1 MHEFTKSFLLNPSYF
16 KTVKLND
23 DQNDVIIS
31 FMRREPSF
39 AQWRNKGGQ
48 GRTSAPGTSL
58 WERQIEVEMLR
69 TNYEMSNISGC

>member
-1 MHEFTKSFLLNPSYF
+1 MFQNGEID
-16 KTVKLND
+16 D

-39 AQWRNKGGQ
+39 AQWRNMGGQ
-48 GRTSAPGTSL
+48 GKTSVPGTAL